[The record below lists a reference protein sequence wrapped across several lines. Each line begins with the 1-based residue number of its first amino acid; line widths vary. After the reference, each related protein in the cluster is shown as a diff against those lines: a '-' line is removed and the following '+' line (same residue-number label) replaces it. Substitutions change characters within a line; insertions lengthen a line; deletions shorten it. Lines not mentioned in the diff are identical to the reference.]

1 MQAIIMAAG
10 YGRRLEQ
17 ITNGKPKSYLT
28 INGETLIE
36 RQLRLIRRIGIKDI
50 IIVTG
55 YQKNRFETDFASQ
68 DVTFAFNPFYM
79 TTNVLV
85 SFWCAQHL
93 LHDDFLYLHAD
104 TIFHEKIFEN
114 LIAAEQDIVLPIDFK
129 TCKEEDMKVKIVN
142 DAVVEI
148 NKEMSSD
155 TADGEFI
162 GVTKIR
168 SRVLKDLKAVV
179 VKAMEENRFQS
190 FFEHAIQELIDL
202 KKAHVGCIPTDGL
215 PWCEIDFEEDYQR
228 TKELFKSSDQTM

>member
-17 ITNGKPKSYLT
+17 LTKGKPKSYLKV
-28 INGETLIE
+28 NGETLIE
-36 RQLRLIRRIGIKDI
+36 RQLRLIREIGIDDI

-68 DVTFAFNPFYM
+68 DVSFAFNPFYM

-93 LHDDFLYLHAD
+93 LHDDFIYFHAD

-114 LIAAEQDIVLPIDFK
+114 LMKADHDIVLPIDFK
-129 TCKEEDMKVKIVN
+129 TCKEEDMKVKIIN

-148 NKEMSSD
+148 NKEMSSE

-168 SRVLKDLKAVV
+168 SRILEDLKSVV
-179 VKAMEENRFQS
+179 VNAMEENRFQS

-228 TKELFKSSDQTM
+228 TIALFK

>member
-10 YGRRLEQ
+10 YGRRLEKL
-17 ITNGKPKSYLT
+17 TNGSPKSYLK

-36 RQLRLIRRIGIKDI
+36 RQLRLLREIGIDDI

-93 LHDDFLYLHAD
+93 LHGDFIYLHAD
-104 TIFHEKIFEN
+104 TIFHEKIFKN
-114 LIAAEQDIVLPIDFK
+114 LITADQDIVLPIDFK
-129 TCKEEDMKVKIVN
+129 VCRDEDMKVKIVN
-142 DAVVEI
+142 NAIVKI
-148 NKEMSSD
+148 NKEMPSQ

-168 SRVLKDLKAVV
+168 SHVLRDLKSVV
-179 VKAMEENRFQS
+179 IKAMENNQFQS
-190 FFEHAIQELIDL
+190 FFEHAIQELIDT
-202 KKAHVGCIPTDGL
+202 KKTCIGFIPTDGF

-228 TKELFKSSDQTM
+228 AVSLFK